1 MSFDTVSV
9 IGLGYIGLPT
19 AAMFASRKKKV
30 IGVDVNQHAVDT
42 INKGQIHIVEPDL
55 DMLVHAA
62 VTEGYLRA
70 TVNPEPADAFLIAV
84 PTPFLPIANECDIPK
99 PDLKYIE
106 AAAKAIAPV
115 LKKGD
120 LVILEST
127 SPVGATEQ
135 MAEWLA
141 QARTDLTFPQ
151 TSGEDS
157 DIRVAHCPERV
168 LPGHVVRELV
178 DNDRVIGGLTNK
190 CSEAAVELYKT
201 FVKGDCVIT
210 NARTAEMAKLTEN
223 SCRDVQIAFAN
234 ELSIIC
240 DKLDIDVWELISLA
254 NRHPRINILQPGP
267 GVGGHCIAVDPWFIV
282 SKTPEQAQLIHTAR
296 KVNDA
301 KPEWVVN
308 KVKIAIAEFLQVNS
322 DKTVKDVTIA
332 CYGLAFKPDIDDLR
346 ESPALNITQQLA
358 NIHSGRT
365 LGIEPNINI
374 LPNHLDNIELT
385 SFEYAT
391 ENADIHLLLVDHK
404 EFKNISFDSDFI
416 IDTKGIWY

>member
-1 MSFDTVSV
+1 MSFETISV
-9 IGLGYIGLPT
+9 VGLGYIGLPT

-55 DMLVHAA
+55 DMIVHAA
-62 VTEGYLRA
+62 VTRGYLKA
-70 TVNPEPADAFLIAV
+70 TTIPEAADAFLIAV
-84 PTPFLPIANECDIPK
+84 PTPFLPIENENDIPA

-106 AAAKAIAPV
+106 SAAKAIAVV

-127 SPVGATEQ
+127 SPVGATEK

-151 TSGEDS
+151 TQGEMS

-178 DNDRVIGGLTNK
+178 ENDRVIGGMTTK

-301 KPEWVVN
+301 KPQWVVN
-308 KVKIAIAEFLQVNS
+308 KVKIAISDFLQANPE
-322 DKTVKDVTIA
+322 KTAKDVTVA

-346 ESPALNITQQLA
+346 ESPAHNITKIIADMHAGETIAVEPNISSISSINIKLTDLECSFEEA
-358 NIHSGRT
+358 NIHV
-365 LGIEPNINI
+365 
-374 LPNHLDNIELT
+374 
-385 SFEYAT
+385 
-391 ENADIHLLLVDHK
+391 LLVDHK
-404 EFKNISFDSDFI
+404 KFKLTKPIQGTI
-416 IDTKGIWY
+416 IDTKGIW